1 MVRPLSF
8 MEVKKRAS
16 RHEST
21 DTGWLNRGYS
31 QGVLF
36 TWGWAAAAELCSE
49 KKKRKKLLKI
59 TNYPSLAAYRTIP
72 EPQRMPAV
80 LTLTETTHVTQSK
93 SSSFFFSSLPSFF
106 FSLSLFRL
114 IWSVS
119 LCLSAFTSVSPLL
132 CLCVVSKANKCC
144 AAIGS
149 NRWENVSLEKT
160 VIQLYNNM
168 IRLLRCDTVNH
179 SWGKKIRFV
188 LEWTLGCNYCTNA
201 LFNVFNFTCD

>member
-72 EPQRMPAV
+72 SPRGC
-80 LTLTETTHVTQSK
+80 LQSWHWQK
-93 SSSFFFSSLPSFF
+93 QLMSHSLNLALFFSSLPSFF

-132 CLCVVSKANKCC
+132 CLCVDSKANKCC

-149 NRWENVSLEKT
+149 NRWESVSLEKT

-201 LFNVFNFTCD
+201 LFNVFNLTCD

>member
-1 MVRPLSF
+1 MNLQTQDGWTEAIPKVCCLLEVELQQLSF
-8 MEVKKRAS
+8 VQR
-16 RHEST
+16 
-21 DTGWLNRGYS
+21 
-31 QGVLF
+31 
-36 TWGWAAAAELCSE
+36 
-49 KKKRKKLLKI
+49 KKKEKKLLKI

-132 CLCVVSKANKCC
+132 CLRVDSKANKCC

-149 NRWENVSLEKT
+149 NRWESVSLEKT

-168 IRLLRCDTVNH
+168 IRLLRCD
-179 SWGKKIRFV
+179 S
-188 LEWTLGCNYCTNA
+188 ES
-201 LFNVFNFTCD
+201 

>member
-93 SSSFFFSSLPSFF
+93 SSSFFFIPPL
-106 FSLSLFRL
+106 LFL
-114 IWSVS
+114 LTFTVPFDLVCVLMSV
-119 LCLSAFTSVSPLL
+119 CFYICQSAFMSVRRLKGKQVL
-132 CLCVVSKANKCC
+132 CCHR
-144 AAIGS
+144 I
-149 NRWENVSLEKT
+149 
-160 VIQLYNNM
+160 
-168 IRLLRCDTVNH
+168 
-179 SWGKKIRFV
+179 
-188 LEWTLGCNYCTNA
+188 
-201 LFNVFNFTCD
+201 

>member
-93 SSSFFFSSLPSFF
+93 SSSFFFNPSPPFSSHFHCSVWFGLCPYVCLLLHLSVRFYVCASSQRQTSVVLPSD
-106 FSLSLFRL
+106 L
-114 IWSVS
+114 IDGRV
-119 LCLSAFTSVSPLL
+119 
-132 CLCVVSKANKCC
+132 
-144 AAIGS
+144 
-149 NRWENVSLEKT
+149 
-160 VIQLYNNM
+160 
-168 IRLLRCDTVNH
+168 
-179 SWGKKIRFV
+179 
-188 LEWTLGCNYCTNA
+188 
-201 LFNVFNFTCD
+201 